1 MPSKRAKSDEKGS
14 RCTISAPQ
22 KVLLWR
28 EASKVYYRIKA
39 RHLTQLRESE
49 KTSWRRWAVTEG
61 SPR

>member
-28 EASKVYYRIKA
+28 EASQVHYRIKA